1 LACESSIARE
11 LLKVR
16 DLSFGGFGD
25 MGNKLFVL
33 PWTVFVF
40 PKTENKRILYMDK
53 KKLKVAPG
61 FDQDAK

>member
-1 LACESSIARE
+1 
-11 LLKVR
+11 
-16 DLSFGGFGD
+16 